1 MDTNQNCTDYDKL
14 LNYRNAICDL
24 VTYDYE
30 AQQSPLYGNS
40 YQVINVFDD
49 DMYSNVVCEGY
60 AKAFQYL
67 CDLSDFDNDV
77 ECHTVTG
84 VTDAGA
90 GAGEHMWNIVN
101 IGGSDGESYLVDA
114 DLMTEVLINLIDNA
128 RKASSKG
135 DRIILSAREN
145 VIEVQDFG
153 RGIPKE
159 EQEKILEPFYRIDK
173 SRSRASGG
181 AGLGLAITAMILKRH
196 NCSIHMES
204 GLGEGTRMILQ
215 FV

>member
-1 MDTNQNCTDYDKL
+1 MMHL
-14 LNYRNAICDL
+14 LLLEEDDSISLAEVSAERLFHNAE
-24 VTYDYE
+24 E
-30 AQQSPLYGNS
+30 ACSQSLQESG
-40 YQVINVFDD
+40 IF
-49 DMYSNVVCEGY
+49 
-60 AKAFQYL
+60 L
-67 CDLSDFDNDV
+67 
-77 ECHTVTG
+77 ECHS
-84 VTDAGA
+84 A
-90 GAGEHMWNIVN
+90 
-101 IGGSDGESYLVDA
+101 GESYLVDA